1 MLISKLGDY
10 SDAYIVMK
18 GRISVRVLIMLTQ
31 EIKSQLLRIILHLV
45 HAYQKPITHVFTMQ
59 KLI

>member
-31 EIKSQLLRIILHLV
+31 EIKS
-45 HAYQKPITHVFTMQ
+45 
-59 KLI
+59 

>member
-1 MLISKLGDY
+1 MLISKLSDY

-31 EIKSQLLRIILHLV
+31 EIKS
-45 HAYQKPITHVFTMQ
+45 
-59 KLI
+59 